1 MRTARHLKTDIL
13 IHVVHKG
20 EVSKVRNRSR
30 ITGDGDTFLNL
41 NQRREKMDTHNMEE
55 RLHWYRW

>member
-1 MRTARHLKTDIL
+1 MLYIKERLVRLEI
-13 IHVVHKG
+13 
-20 EVSKVRNRSR
+20 EVELQVSYNL
-30 ITGDGDTFLNL
+30 GDGDTFLNL